1 MKSFLF
7 SILLLS
13 FSTYGWTQESSENTI
28 YQYNSKYD
36 NYSQRNSSSST
47 QNTQQSINSNPYN
60 NSANT
65 SLNDR
70 NSISDNTTILNNIS
84 GNAKNNGQPCYYV
97 KEITDFNK
105 KLHEMNNIENIVPLN
120 NK

>member
-1 MKSFLF
+1 MKSFLL

-13 FSTYGWTQESSENTI
+13 LSSYGLAQESQGNSI

-36 NYSQRNSSSST
+36 NYSQRNST
-47 QNTQQSINSNPYN
+47 KQNTQQSINQNSYT

-65 SLNDR
+65 SLSN
-70 NSISDNTTILNNIS
+70 NNVSDNSTILNNIS
-84 GNAKNNGQPCYYV
+84 GNAKNNGEPCYYV

-105 KLHEMNNIENIVPLN
+105 KLHEMNNIDKIVPLN
-120 NK
+120 NSNN

>member
-13 FSTYGWTQESSENTI
+13 FSNYGWTQESPENTI

-36 NYSQRNSSSST
+36 NYSQRTFSK
-47 QNTQQSINSNPYN
+47 QNTQQSINKNTYN
-60 NSANT
+60 NSVSS
-65 SLNDR
+65 SLNDSSA
-70 NSISDNTTILNNIS
+70 NDNTAILNNIS
-84 GNAKNNGQPCYYV
+84 GNTKNNGKPCYYV